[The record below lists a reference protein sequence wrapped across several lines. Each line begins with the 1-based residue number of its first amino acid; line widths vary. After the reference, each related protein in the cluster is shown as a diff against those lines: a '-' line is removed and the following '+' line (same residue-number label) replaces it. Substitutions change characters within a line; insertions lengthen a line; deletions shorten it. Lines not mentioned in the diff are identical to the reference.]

1 MNIKQGYKQTEI
13 GIIPE
18 DWEVKQLKDIFKLK
32 NGYGFS
38 SVFFSDTGVIV
49 ITPGNFKLDGGLFFN
64 LRNTTRYSGEYLPS
78 MKFEKGDLLIVMTDL
93 TPNCNLLGKPGFINT
108 TEEIIL
114 HNQRIGKII
123 LITNLVDRNYLYR
136 FFLSESYA
144 KRMKETA
151 TGSTVRHTSNASIYN
166 TFIPIPPL
174 KEQTAIATAL
184 SDIDALIG
192 ELDKLIAKKQGIKQ
206 ATMQQLLTGKKR
218 LAGFSGE
225 WEVKRLGDVADIIG
239 GGTPST
245 FVSNYWNG
253 NINWFT
259 PTEIGTEKY
268 VFDSVRKITKD
279 GLINCSAKILPIG
292 TILLTTRAGIGDI
305 SILKKEACTN
315 QGFQSFV
322 TKDSFYNEFLY
333 YLISTLKNVL
343 IQNASGSTFLEIS
356 PNKIKQIQI
365 SIPTIEEQT
374 AIATILSDM
383 DAEIS
388 QLEGRRAKMGELKQG
403 MMQEL
408 LTGRIRLTG
417 GRYL

>member
-18 DWEVKQLKDIFKLK
+18 DWEAKKFGDVTISCSSGATPYRGRPEYYKGKVKWITSGELNYNLIT
-32 NGYGFS
+32 
-38 SVFFSDTGVIV
+38 DTIEHISEEAV
-49 ITPGNFKLDGGLFFN
+49 
-64 LRNTTRYSGEYLPS
+64 RNTNLKTHPVGTFLIAITGLEAAGTRGSCGIVGNPATTNQSCMAIYPTSE
-78 MKFEKGDLLIVMTDL
+78 LLTS
-93 TPNCNLLGKPGFINT
+93 
-108 TEEIIL
+108 
-114 HNQRIGKII
+114 
-123 LITNLVDRNYLYR
+123 YLYHYYVYR
-136 FFLSESYA
+136 GNELAFRYCQGTKQQSYTA
-144 KRMKETA
+144 KLVKLL
-151 TGSTVRHTSNASIYN
+151 
-166 TFIPIPPL
+166 PIHLPPL

-408 LTGRIRLTG
+408 LTGRIRLI
-417 GRYL
+417 